1 MESRAKQRLT
11 GAIILVALFVLLVP
25 ELLTGPRDSHP
36 ATDSPSGEGMRRYTI
51 DLDAQNSAGQ
61 PVAPEGNEAPVALP
75 EVAPTPAASTGRAL
89 PGEEATAPAE
99 SEVAT
104 NPAPAPN
111 TAVATAPPPVAIA
124 PRPAPTPAVT
134 AAPAPRAEAP
144 HVGPATAPRGSFVV
158 QLGSFGSKDNAERL
172 VRDMTAKGFT
182 TFIAPITTNGREL
195 YRVRVGPTRDRASA
209 EALATQLKRIGQ
221 SGSIVPIS

>member
-124 PRPAPTPAVT
+124 PRPLRLPRSPPPRLLVLKQRTWLPPLRPA
-134 AAPAPRAEAP
+134 AASWCNSA
-144 HVGPATAPRGSFVV
+144 
-158 QLGSFGSKDNAERL
+158 
-172 VRDMTAKGFT
+172 
-182 TFIAPITTNGREL
+182 
-195 YRVRVGPTRDRASA
+195 ASA
-209 EALATQLKRIGQ
+209 ARTTRSAWCAT
-221 SGSIVPIS
+221 